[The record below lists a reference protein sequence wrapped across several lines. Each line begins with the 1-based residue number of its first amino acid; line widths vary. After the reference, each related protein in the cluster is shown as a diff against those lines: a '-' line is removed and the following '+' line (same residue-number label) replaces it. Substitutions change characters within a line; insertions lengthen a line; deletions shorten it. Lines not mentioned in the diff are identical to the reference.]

1 MKNVVEF
8 PKSKIVR
15 QAQVDVEA
23 IELAKERSLI
33 TFADNIMDELI
44 ENLASDI
51 ENAGI
56 DIEEHAFLKDF
67 SLTVDALRATVYRT
81 FGLPHSLH
89 GFIDENVKVISRETG
104 DPINSFDDVKVLD
117 NED

>member
-8 PKSKIVR
+8 PKNKIVR

-23 IELAKERSLI
+23 IELAKERSLF

-44 ENLASDI
+44 ENLATDI
-51 ENAGI
+51 ENSGI

-67 SLTVDALRATVYRT
+67 SLTVDALRATIYRT
-81 FGLPHSLH
+81 FGLPHTLH
-89 GFIDENVKVISRETG
+89 SFIDENVKIISRETG
-104 DPINSFDDVKVLD
+104 EPIDSFDDLTVVDTK
-117 NED
+117 E